1 MGLGLGFGLENNE
14 RLKIKGITKPLMAIL
29 DILWSMNFYMFT
41 VTSGFLVDVSFIRCT
56 HNIHSCTLDICSFLW
71 PVLEV
76 EHFYNGKDTVGS
88 ISTQS
93 HGLYE
98 LEKNTTPASMRHV
111 ETALKVLL
119 LNVIQHCQVFTTKPE
134 STIKQF

>member
-1 MGLGLGFGLENNE
+1 MLLS
-14 RLKIKGITKPLMAIL
+14 I
-29 DILWSMNFYMFT
+29 
-41 VTSGFLVDVSFIRCT
+41 
-56 HNIHSCTLDICSFLW
+56 HNIHIEYLVLPLACVFS
-71 PVLEV
+71 VLEV
-76 EHFYNGKDTVGS
+76 EHFYNGKDKVGS

-93 HGLYE
+93 HELYE